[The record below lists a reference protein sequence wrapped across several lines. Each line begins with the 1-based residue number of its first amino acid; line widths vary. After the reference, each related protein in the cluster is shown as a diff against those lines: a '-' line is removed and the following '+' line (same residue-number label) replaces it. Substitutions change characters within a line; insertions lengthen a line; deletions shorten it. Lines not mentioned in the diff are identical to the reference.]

1 MKSIVLA
8 AALMAFAGA
17 ASAQQCG
24 GFKEA
29 DAPITT
35 PAPTT

>member
-1 MKSIVLA
+1 MKSIILA

-17 ASAQQCG
+17 AAAQQCG

-29 DAPITT
+29 DAPIVK